1 MKKRNKQDKTK
12 GSRVSNRGLQYL
24 ECEVV
29 HVLQE
34 LGRRFE
40 RVRLV
45 VVAVRG
51 RLQVHRVVVDV
62 VRILQVRGQ
71 LLPDQRVG
79 RRKWRL
85 VRHLLV
91 QRRLRLRRL
100 LLRLLD
106 RLILGMAGRC
116 RRLDQPARR

>member
-79 RRKWRL
+79 RRKRRL

-100 LLRLLD
+100 LRLLN